1 MAKNRVLDNLR
12 PPKGATKKRK
22 RVGCGPGSGHG
33 KTSCRGH
40 KGAGQRKG
48 KEFDAR
54 FEGGQMPL
62 YRHIPKRGFHNI
74 FKQEFQIVN
83 VGNLTKFQ
91 PNTNID
97 IENLVSAGLVRQGY
111 PVKILGEGEI
121 NVALNITAHAFSKSA
136 KAKIEKAG
144 GKAEIIKEETR
155 RK

>member
-1 MAKNRVLDNLR
+1 MARNRVLDNLH
-12 PPKGATKKRK
+12 PPRGATKKRK

-144 GKAEIIKEETR
+144 GKIETIKEETR